1 MTVTNDMTVSIKNN
15 FCSPQSGAWSRTIL
29 LLICMA
35 GIHSAQA
42 KLEIE
47 IIKGNA
53 SALPIAVVPFRWR
66 AAGYPPITTVTD
78 VVAQDLYRSGLF
90 KPMDEADMVDR
101 PVDAESIRFGT
112 WRLLKTDYLVIGSIN
127 DAPGGNGYE
136 ITYQLFD
143 VHTQDRLLSQITT
156 VGIGDLRFGA
166 HRVADAIYE
175 KLTGVPGAF
184 ATRIA
189 YVAAT
194 DTGDGMHY
202 ELVVADADGFNPQ
215 SVVGSPEPLLSPNW
229 SPDGEKLAYVSFEKG
244 NSAIYVQQVATGA
257 RELVSSSK
265 GINGAPAFSP
275 DGRFMA
281 LTLSKSGN
289 PEIYIRDLGT
299 GLLRQLTHHWAID
312 TEPAW
317 SPDSSIIYFTSDRG
331 GKPQIYRAPAA
342 GGKAERVTLEG
353 DYNARATVAANG
365 LSIAVAQGRGSEY
378 RIGVWDLENKRMR
391 ILTPGVLDESPSF
404 APNSSMILYATRE
417 GDRGVLAAVSAD
429 GNVRQ
434 RLILSEGDVR
444 EPAWSPVIR

>member
-1 MTVTNDMTVSIKNN
+1 MMQLNKKFRSTTTQGL
-15 FCSPQSGAWSRTIL
+15 FL
-29 LLICMA
+29 LLA
-35 GIHSAQA
+35 GLLWVQSTHA

-53 SALPIAVVPFRWR
+53 SALPIAVVPFQWQ
-66 AAGYPPITTVTD
+66 ASGYPPITSVTD
-78 VVAQDLYRSGLF
+78 VISQDLYRSGLF
-90 KPMDEADMVDR
+90 DPMEEADMVDR

-112 WRLLKTDYLVIGSIN
+112 WRLLQTDYLVIGTVLDSQ
-127 DAPGGNGYE
+127 GGNGYD
-136 ITYQLFD
+136 IIYQLFD
-143 VHTQDRLLSQITT
+143 VHTQEQLLSQIAT
-156 VGIGDLRFGA
+156 VGLGDLRFGS

-184 ATRIA
+184 STRIA
-189 YVAAT
+189 YVSAT
-194 DTGDGMHY
+194 GTGDQLLF

-215 SVVGSPEPLLSPNW
+215 SIVGSPEPLLSPAW
-229 SPDGEKLAYVSFEKG
+229 SSNGEELAYVSFEKG
-244 NSAIYVQQVATGA
+244 NSAIYKQTVATGA
-257 RELVSSSK
+257 RELISSGR

-275 DGRFMA
+275 NGRFMA

-289 PEIYIRDLGT
+289 PEIYVRDLTT
-299 GLLRQLTHHWAID
+299 GSQRQLTNHWAID

-317 SPDSSIIYFTSDRG
+317 SPDSSTIYFTSDRG
-331 GKPQIYRAPAA
+331 GKPQIYKVEAT
-342 GGKAERVTLEG
+342 GGTAQRVTLDG

-365 LSIAVAQGRGSEY
+365 RSIAVAQGRGNEY
-378 RIGVWDLENKRMR
+378 RIGVWDLENERMR

-417 GDRGVLAAVSAD
+417 GDRGVLSAVSAD